1 MNRKELI
8 QNIIISIILFGLTF
22 IVYLVTENIY
32 LFFGTLVCWIIYML
46 YMGYTLFFKTNG
58 DIIVEYTKRMKKANK
73 YSRFDKDCVVLL
85 DSLQV
90 LNFRKQ
96 YFNKYKEGSIR
107 KSFDLLE
114 RQILHNVDIAI
125 TYMENYNYDAIRK
138 TEQSVERLAS
148 AVVNCSEATDKLRE
162 LYDMTVKID
171 DSASVIDISYVDNL
185 LESLKDVATD
195 ENIL

>member
-1 MNRKELI
+1 
-8 QNIIISIILFGLTF
+8 
-22 IVYLVTENIY
+22 
-32 LFFGTLVCWIIYML
+32 ML